1 MSYPRCEK
9 PGEAL
14 VEITETAITVE
25 FMETDALLG
34 FIEELWKLGVEVEF
48 DGVLYGLPWCG

>member
-14 VEITETAITVE
+14 VEINETEITVE
-25 FMETDALLG
+25 FMDTEALLG
-34 FIEELWKLGVEVEF
+34 FIAELRKLGIEVQF
-48 DGVLYGLPWCG
+48 DDVLYGVPWCG

>member
-9 PGEAL
+9 PDEAQI
-14 VEITETAITVE
+14 EITETAITLE

-48 DGVLYGLPWCG
+48 EDVLYGLPWCG

>member
-1 MSYPRCEK
+1 MK

-14 VEITETAITVE
+14 VEIGEATVE
-25 FMETDALLG
+25 IEFMDTEGLER
-34 FIEELWKLGVEVEF
+34 FIEEMRKRGVEVQF